1 MSIIVSRIRDVRDPL
16 DCDRFYEATD
26 CAGAPRR
33 ALTGKIYDNLH
44 GAGVA
49 VDVIVVTPTDI
60 ERYKD
65 SHALVIKPALQEG
78 KVVYESA

>member
-1 MSIIVSRIRDVRDPL
+1 MLIVKEGAQRRTL
-16 DCDRFYEATD
+16 
-26 CAGAPRR
+26 AGR
-33 ALTGKIYDNLH
+33 IYDNLH

-49 VDVIVVTPTDI
+49 VDVIVVTPADI

-65 SHALVIKPALQEG
+65 SHALLIKPALQEG